1 MSKRER
7 KIKEVQK
14 KNIKMDYFLRNYFLL
29 DIENNYESVDLNIVS
44 NRINEFEMFLE
55 NNNVNT
61 KTHANFIK
69 WSEDLK
75 VILNDLE
82 EKNKNGKYEQIVKE
96 IVKKYELISSEQIS
110 KKKKLVDELNKYEVE
125 FNNLQNK
132 ISLLKRDIKNNNF
145 LLKKNK
151 VIKNNELYDE
161 ILEKIRTNNIEL
173 NNLLI
178 TYNSLLIKI
187 NLIKEDL
194 FTCNSYISLIRKRLQ
209 DFSSRLYIINNKN
222 IINNIINRLMPIS
235 FDDISVN
242 DVYSGLV
249 IIVTDKEK
257 HKQAYVNPF
266 RIDELNNMYLNML
279 GEDVRY
285 LNTEKEKNYELKR
298 EDDYNEKYKK

>member
-1 MSKRER
+1 MGKRER

-29 DIENNYESVDLNIVS
+29 DIENNYESVDLNVVS

-75 VILNDLE
+75 AILNDLE

-242 DVYSGLV
+242 DIYSGLV

-266 RIDELNNMYLNML
+266 RIDKLNNMYLNML

>member
-14 KNIKMDYFLRNYFLL
+14 KNITMDYFLRNYFLL
-29 DIENNYESVDLNIVS
+29 DIENNYESVDLNTVS
-44 NRINEFEMFLE
+44 NKINEFENFLE

>member
-1 MSKRER
+1 MGKRER

-242 DVYSGLV
+242 DIYSGLV

>member
-1 MSKRER
+1 MGKRER

-29 DIENNYESVDLNIVS
+29 DIENNYESVDLNVVS

-75 VILNDLE
+75 AILNDLE

-242 DVYSGLV
+242 DIYSGLV

>member
-1 MSKRER
+1 MGKRER

-75 VILNDLE
+75 AILNDLE

-242 DVYSGLV
+242 DIYSGLV